1 MRREVREQENKREER
16 ERGGDAC
23 DICFQKAILP
33 TLLASNRTLV
43 SSVKSCQ
50 SSNRQQTVLFTELFL
65 KKFVCMRKKI
75 FLPLK
80 MKELASNTCSTFSAG
95 DIHSADDMPAAV
107 GFFCYY

>member
-1 MRREVREQENKREER
+1 
-16 ERGGDAC
+16 
-23 DICFQKAILP
+23 
-33 TLLASNRTLV
+33 
-43 SSVKSCQ
+43 
-50 SSNRQQTVLFTELFL
+50 
-65 KKFVCMRKKI
+65 MRKKI